1 MIGLTVVALVVA
13 GCFWPENEPPA
24 SFEIPNTT
32 FSTVPIAVGT
42 ARFTVTRGDVVRTLA
57 FGGTVQAAAKQEIFF
72 AVEGR
77 VATVFVESGATVDA
91 GDLVAEL
98 ESEEAEMELAEA
110 QLRLQLATQQ
120 VDEARTAA
128 AHDLNVAQLN
138 SQMAELELNR
148 LQWDTSTP
156 REEIEMA
163 QHRVEIAQAEVA
175 QAEANQTGGDV
186 LAAQIQLQLAEYELI
201 RAQRTYDRLRLT
213 APITGTVR
221 LGQDLRLGRPVQAY
235 APVAE
240 IVDTRSLVIESNLA
254 AADLANLYEGM
265 PVKIEVANLPG
276 MILPGTIVSLPQ
288 PYGNGN
294 AAFARVQPDTTTP
307 SPALREGLAVT
318 IHAEIGRKGDVLILP
333 NGAIQTI
340 GGHAYVVVDREGQLA
355 EQEIALG
362 LAGDELTEIVD
373 GLSEG
378 DVVYG
383 P

>member
-1 MIGLTVVALVVA
+1 M
-13 GCFWPENEPPA
+13 
-24 SFEIPNTT
+24 
-32 FSTVPIAVGT
+32 
-42 ARFTVTRGDVVRTLA
+42 
-57 FGGTVQAAAKQEIFF
+57 
-72 AVEGR
+72 
-77 VATVFVESGATVDA
+77 
-91 GDLVAEL
+91 
-98 ESEEAEMELAEA
+98 
-110 QLRLQLATQQ
+110 
-120 VDEARTAA
+120 
-128 AHDLNVAQLN
+128 
-138 SQMAELELNR
+138 
-148 LQWDTSTP
+148 
-156 REEIEMA
+156 
-163 QHRVEIAQAEVA
+163 
-175 QAEANQTGGDV
+175 
-186 LAAQIQLQLAEYELI
+186 QLAEYELI